1 MSRHSR
7 KVVSWKLRENSAASE
22 ELDGEKHTHIHR
34 GRIVDAFNEV
44 SRREEASGNA
54 RWLTVVASRGGLKRG
69 RRSRPKSD
77 SLSAARYREK
87 PAVPSSDILAA
98 ESVEKKASRSA
109 DERKKWRKRTLS
121 FTNHARSTWRKLTR
135 GCDCEARAII
145 LASMLFP
152 SNNFHERSKH
162 VSDHHFHFSTQNH
175 SSKCK
180 RLWKLFEKFS
190 SSVDPLQDRSL
201 CVCESLHDFFFSP
214 FRLCFKLEAE
224 NFSNI
229 SVEPW
234 RRRKNHTTIFQRIFI
249 LAKRKL

>member
-1 MSRHSR
+1 M
-7 KVVSWKLRENSAASE
+7 
-22 ELDGEKHTHIHR
+22 EKNTHTHTHR

-121 FTNHARSTWRKLTR
+121 FTNHARST
-135 GCDCEARAII
+135 
-145 LASMLFP
+145 
-152 SNNFHERSKH
+152 
-162 VSDHHFHFSTQNH
+162 
-175 SSKCK
+175 
-180 RLWKLFEKFS
+180 
-190 SSVDPLQDRSL
+190 
-201 CVCESLHDFFFSP
+201 
-214 FRLCFKLEAE
+214 
-224 NFSNI
+224 
-229 SVEPW
+229 
-234 RRRKNHTTIFQRIFI
+234 
-249 LAKRKL
+249 